1 MEVVPKRILDFV
13 GKHHVFTLSSSSK
26 NIPYSCSCFYIFQKE
41 TPCFIFTSDE
51 TTRHGQELLSNKT
64 TAGNIVL
71 ETETIG
77 KIQGIQFT
85 GTTKQIIDKKEFKVA
100 RKIYLKRFPYAVF
113 SIKELWSFEVE
124 FIKMT
129 DNLLGF
135 GKKII
140 WNKKTIQ

>member
-1 MEVVPKRILDFV
+1 MEAIPKRILDFV

-26 NIPYSCSCFYIFQKE
+26 NIPYSCSCFYSFQKDI
-41 TPCFIFTSDE
+41 PRFIFTSDE
-51 TTRHGQELLSNKT
+51 TTRHGQELLSNNT
-64 TAGNIVL
+64 AAGNIVL

-85 GTTKQIIDKKEFKVA
+85 GTVKQITDKKAFNIA
-100 RKIYLKRFPYAVF
+100 RKLYLKRFPYAVF
-113 SIKELWSFEVE
+113 SIRELWGFEAG

-129 DNLLGF
+129 DNRLGF

-140 WNKKTIQ
+140 WKKKTIQ

>member
-1 MEVVPKRILDFV
+1 MKTIPKRILDFV
-13 GKHHVFTLSSSSK
+13 GKHHVFTLSSSFK
-26 NIPYSCSCFYIFQKE
+26 NIPYSCSCFYAFE
-41 TPCFIFTSDE
+41 RDVPRFIFTSDE
-51 TTRHGQELLSNKT
+51 TTRHGQELLSNNT
-64 TAGNIVL
+64 AAGNIVL

-85 GTTKQIIDKKEFKVA
+85 GMAKQITDKKAFNIA
-100 RKIYLKRFPYAVF
+100 RKLYIKRFPYAVF

-129 DNLLGF
+129 DNCLGF

-140 WNKKTIQ
+140 WNKKTI